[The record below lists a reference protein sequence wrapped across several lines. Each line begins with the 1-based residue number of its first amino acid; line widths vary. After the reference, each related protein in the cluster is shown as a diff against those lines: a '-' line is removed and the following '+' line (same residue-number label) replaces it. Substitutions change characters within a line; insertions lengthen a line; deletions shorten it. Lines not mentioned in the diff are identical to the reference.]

1 MEKFTMIGITS
12 CGYHVPF
19 CRLEREKIG
28 QAWARRAGKGERA
41 AIYFDEDA
49 LTLGLEA
56 AQRCLEERGKS
67 GIDALYFASTSPP

>member
-1 MEKFTMIGITS
+1 MIGITS

-41 AIYFDEDA
+41 AIYFDEDLHSFPVLAA
-49 LTLGLEA
+49 LLG
-56 AQRCLEERGKS
+56 K
-67 GIDALYFASTSPP
+67 LYGRRM